1 MPTITK
7 AATPLRMPKYWIP
20 KTTWYR
26 KRATRQLRPMLAIPK
41 KDRNT
46 GQGKKHR
53 EWSGGTQEN
62 TAFQCLWPQ
71 LGPASYTA
79 IPRGTFTTPS
89 EPSIVLYT
97 QRRCWAG
104 GLSSR

>member
-26 KRATRQLRPMLAIPK
+26 KSATRQLRPMLAIPK

-62 TAFQCLWPQ
+62 TAFQCLCTGELMSVKFSKAEMGAWLTERVILYSSAYSQ
-71 LGPASYTA
+71 GLGLIY
-79 IPRGTFTTPS
+79 
-89 EPSIVLYT
+89 
-97 QRRCWAG
+97 
-104 GLSSR
+104 SS